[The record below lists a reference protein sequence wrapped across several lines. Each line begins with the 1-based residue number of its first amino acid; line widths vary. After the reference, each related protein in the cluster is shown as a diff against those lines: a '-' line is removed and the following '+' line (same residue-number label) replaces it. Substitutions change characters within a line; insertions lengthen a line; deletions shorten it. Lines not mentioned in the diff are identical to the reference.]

1 MLYLNRSRD
10 DDAVECVDR
19 ANNNL
24 EKNVQ
29 ENYLMKLFQ
38 SAAVISFLVLAQNV
52 LAGGGTQ
59 PGKVP
64 EPGFWAL
71 MGIGAVAF
79 VARQLM
85 KKR

>member
-1 MLYLNRSRD
+1 
-10 DDAVECVDR
+10 
-19 ANNNL
+19 
-24 EKNVQ
+24 
-29 ENYLMKLFQ
+29 MKLFQ
-38 SAAVISFLVLAQNV
+38 SAAVVSFLVLAQNV